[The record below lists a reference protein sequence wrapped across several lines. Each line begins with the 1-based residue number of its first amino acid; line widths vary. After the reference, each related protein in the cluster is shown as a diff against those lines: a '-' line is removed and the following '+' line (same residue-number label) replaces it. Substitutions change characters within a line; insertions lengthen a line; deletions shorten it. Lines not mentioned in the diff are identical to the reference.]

1 MLHKGQHCHMR
12 VWPSMPG
19 IQNVSLGTWTTGRC
33 IPGRRSRRGR
43 VQARKVLAKFKSSE
57 KASGLGK
64 EWAGSTCRRPDCTG
78 PDRPNSSLGLHSM
91 VIGPRRDL
99 GRGCVFSWEPQE
111 SEWHWAEEGSHRA
124 HSIYAGVPVEEQ
136 KKSRRIYK
144 SIQK

>member
-1 MLHKGQHCHMR
+1 
-12 VWPSMPG
+12 MPG
-19 IQNVSLGTWTTGRC
+19 EGVAIDARHPECVLGDMHHWEVHPRQTEQEGKGPGQKRACQVQERWQGQWLGR
-33 IPGRRSRRGR
+33 
-43 VQARKVLAKFKSSE
+43 
-57 KASGLGK
+57 

-78 PDRPNSSLGLHSM
+78 TDRPDSSLGLHSM
-91 VIGPRRDL
+91 VTDPRRDL

-124 HSIYAGVPVEEQ
+124 HQCLCRVPVEEQ

>member
-1 MLHKGQHCHMR
+1 
-12 VWPSMPG
+12 MPG

-43 VQARKVLAKFKSSE
+43 VRARNVLAKFKSSG

-64 EWAGSTCRRPDCTG
+64 EWAGRTGLRPDCTG
-78 PDRPNSSLGLHSM
+78 PDRPDSSLGLHFM

-124 HSIYAGVPVEEQ
+124 HQCLCRSPSGRAE
-136 KKSRRIYK
+136 K
-144 SIQK
+144 IQKNIQKYSKVIQNNKNPKYSII